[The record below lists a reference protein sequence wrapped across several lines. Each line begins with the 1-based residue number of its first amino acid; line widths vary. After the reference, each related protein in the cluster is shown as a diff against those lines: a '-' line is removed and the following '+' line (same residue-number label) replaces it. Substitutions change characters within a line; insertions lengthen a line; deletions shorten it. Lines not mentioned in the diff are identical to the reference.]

1 MKRRR
6 SLDGW
11 ASGGFQRR
19 AGRGGQQ
26 ATLPVLAHVA
36 TVFVSCLEIPST
48 ANLGSNTLACVT
60 NNISLC
66 SCGREMKSVQTK
78 IATATTAE
86 QENLRSAGPL
96 RERKNDGDRFICFTA
111 PSSSTDIVLL
121 SLLLLVNVWRM
132 LWKAI
137 KLSHPKPALRAS
149 WYTAW
154 DAPNVHFYFLMLHI
168 CGFLCC
174 LDMVLNDSLKEIS
187 RFIYMRKVTI
197 CILTGD
203 GRIVHLW
210 AVCQLVKLAQR
221 WHCTVVFDIVSPGF
235 VSRLQ
240 QLPFIP
246 SLSARTPPQPSD
258 KSLSWVKSCVSLFR
272 LYLWWPFQKLA
283 RSLFAAGARRRN
295 DEKSPVF
302 SFFFLFFFYCRH
314 TLKPFSAKW
323 LVMFQLE
330 HY

>member
-1 MKRRR
+1 
-6 SLDGW
+6 
-11 ASGGFQRR
+11 
-19 AGRGGQQ
+19 
-26 ATLPVLAHVA
+26 
-36 TVFVSCLEIPST
+36 
-48 ANLGSNTLACVT
+48 
-60 NNISLC
+60 
-66 SCGREMKSVQTK
+66 MKSVQTN

-86 QENLRSAGPL
+86 QENLRSARPL
-96 RERKNDGDRFICFTA
+96 RERKIDGDRFICFTA

-137 KLSHPKPALRAS
+137 KLSHLKHASRAS

-203 GRIVHLW
+203 GRIVHLR

-283 RSLFAAGARRRN
+283 RSLFAAGARRQN

-302 SFFFLFFFYCRH
+302 SFFFFSCRH